1 MLNKSSSISVQKSL
15 IALRSSMTW
24 RTPVGLISFHGGP
37 AGVRGITRSRATG
50 GGFGTGG
57 MRGRSPSS
65 TSDGRRPPRCATT
78 LRRGPRLRRHSRR
91 WAARN
96 GGFGTTPGK
105 KTVAKPFSQPSS
117 AQVTGSKDLARACPS
132 LVKPWEAAAQ
142 LRRLGASALRRAG
155 GRRGPRRGRV
165 GARGG
170 AGGRS
175 GPRGVW
181 WRRLGQL
188 EMLWW

>member
-1 MLNKSSSISVQKSL
+1 MVDVQRL
-15 IALRSSMTW
+15 CGVAFRLPEQVIDVEQVELHLRSESFDRLAIFDDMADARW
-24 RTPVGLISFHGGP
+24 LMSFHGGP

-50 GGFGTGG
+50 GRFGTGG

-65 TSDGRRPPRCATT
+65 TSMRHDGRPRCATT
-78 LRRGPRLRRHSRR
+78 LRRGPRLRHHSRR

-132 LVKPWEAAAQ
+132 LSWAQ
-142 LRRLGASALRRAG
+142 MA
-155 GRRGPRRGRV
+155 V
-165 GARGG
+165 
-170 AGGRS
+170 RS
-175 GPRGVW
+175 GW
-181 WRRLGQL
+181 WRTSWSRDCGS
-188 EMLWW
+188 EVSGVSPNHH